1 MNNNNNN
8 NKKKQKLEVWLDA
21 MSIRE
26 DGDTYFF
33 DVDGNRRFGGTLAIK
48 LPLLG
53 RCRFLFL
60 LEM

>member
-1 MNNNNNN
+1 MKNNNN
-8 NKKKQKLEVWLDA
+8 NKQKLGARLDA

-26 DGDTYFF
+26 DGDSYFF
-33 DVDGNRRFGGTLAIK
+33 DVDGKRRFGGILAIK